1 MSSPETPAAPE
12 AANPNSDSTAQDS
25 ATVNET
31 ARLSAE
37 LAQAQERLLR
47 LAADFDNYKKRAARE
62 RDDARKNGTESVL
75 GKLLPVLD
83 NFDMAM
89 AAAAQPNTT
98 LESLK
103 VGVTMIH
110 GQFRALL
117 SDLGVTALD
126 ATGQP
131 FDPSLHEAVST
142 VPAGEVPD
150 GHVAQQVRRG
160 YRFGDR
166 LLRPASVVVAS
177 KSV

>member
-12 AANPNSDSTAQDS
+12 AAPETAETPSPES
-25 ATVNET
+25 APPSEV

-37 LAQAQERLLR
+37 LAAAQDRLLR
-47 LAADFDNYKKRAARE
+47 LAADFDNFKKRAARE

-89 AAAAQPNTT
+89 AAGAQPNTT

-103 VGVTMIH
+103 TGVTMIH
-110 GQFRALL
+110 GQFRSLL
-117 SDLGVTALD
+117 GDLGVTALE

-142 VPAGEVPD
+142 CPAGEVPD

-177 KSV
+177 KSA

>member
-1 MSSPETPAAPE
+1 M
-12 AANPNSDSTAQDS
+12 
-25 ATVNET
+25 
-31 ARLSAE
+31 ARLATDWTK
-37 LAQAQERLLR
+37 AKYRLLR
-47 LAADFDNYKKRAARE
+47 LAADFDNFKKRAARE
-62 RDDARKNGTESVL
+62 RDEARKNGTESVI

-89 AAAAQPNTT
+89 AAAAQPTTT

-103 VGVTMIH
+103 TGVTMIH

-117 SDLGVTALD
+117 TDLGVTPLD
-126 ATGQP
+126 ATGQL

-142 VPAGEVPD
+142 CPAVEVPD